1 MYSVDVLI
9 LINNYVLNLATDWA
23 KSFSE
28 NYIFLTYVKVKIFFF
43 SFFVVVERGNLIYLI
58 WQKEVNLC
66 DLTFCWIEKK
76 SLCVTLY
83 FVGFKICHNM

>member
-23 KSFSE
+23 LSFSE
-28 NYIFLTYVKVKIFFF
+28 NYIFVSNVKVMIFFF

-66 DLTFCWIEKK
+66 DLTFSWIEKK
-76 SLCVTLY
+76 
-83 FVGFKICHNM
+83 

>member
-1 MYSVDVLI
+1 M
-9 LINNYVLNLATDWA
+9 
-23 KSFSE
+23 
-28 NYIFLTYVKVKIFFF
+28 IFFF